1 VEEGGCEEM
10 LMKSKQNTLVG
21 FVAISL
27 VLYGTATTAQVKR
40 FVPAMAAVVPGTS
53 MKPDQMNAA
62 RWDKAWTNL
71 VNDAEQTFTLS
82 LPRLLGVEVELVVA
96 NPGPADDEL
105 TLTVMDMKGQTL
117 AVVTQTVQASD
128 CEHMLF
134 VIPKDGIDLIPGQ
147 AYRLKL
153 SGETLFGW
161 NYVVGRYEKGAATF
175 NRKPLLPKAR
185 STFLFQT
192 FGIE

>member
-21 FVAISL
+21 FVALSL

-53 MKPDQMNAA
+53 MKPDQMTAA

-71 VNDAEQTFTLS
+71 VNDAEQSFTPS

-128 CEHMLF
+128 CEHTLF
-134 VIPKDGIDLIPGQ
+134 VIPKDGIDVIPGQ

-161 NYVVGRYEKGAATF
+161 KYCRRQIRKRRRDLQPKAA
-175 NRKPLLPKAR
+175 LPKAR